1 MAQTSSYSE
10 LNQYHLGLW
19 YSAYR
24 LIISTGLLLIFL
36 LTYPDMTTDY
46 QYPKLYH
53 YALMIS
59 VAVNTV
65 QLFTLRWVKRL
76 IQPQFILIFASD
88 VFFLSLLTLA
98 SQGPNVHLGL
108 IFVITIFSASLLLD
122 AKKALIIT
130 LIAVI
135 SIIYQHFI
143 GSIFAFSSLTNIGN
157 SALLAFLFFVVY
169 GSGQIAVRRFQILEN
184 LNFSQSL
191 ELYRLQNINRYILE
205 QIETGYLVLD
215 ENYHVVL
222 SNPAA
227 CHLLGIEPIYAH
239 ERFSLYQS
247 QNDLFELI
255 RFENLENGERL
266 QFESQQSRYNIHVQV
281 QKLIVPHQTLTLLV
295 LQDARKLNQQVQQ
308 LKLAALGQLSASI
321 AHEIR
326 NPLAAI
332 VQANDLYLDSEP
344 EQQQVLHQMISRQ
357 ATRIDRIIQ
366 DTLNMVK
373 NKETHPVVIQLNEFI
388 PLFIQ
393 EDLADV
399 ADQIQFNIDVPLAIQ
414 FDEAQLRQIL
424 INLIRNA
431 IRHNSPDSSH
441 IQLNI
446 HPYEHKVW
454 IDVRDFGS
462 GVATHDQ
469 ELLFKPFFS
478 TSIHGTGLGLY
489 LSHSFCE
496 ANQAQLNYISQ
507 EQGACFRISCQR
519 VTA

>member
-1 MAQTSSYSE
+1 MEPSHYSQ

-19 YSAYR
+19 YGAYR

-36 LTYPDMTTDY
+36 LTYPNLTADY
-46 QYPKLYH
+46 QYPQLYY
-53 YALMIS
+53 YALGIW
-59 VAVNTV
+59 VAVNAV
-65 QLFTLRWVKRL
+65 QLFTLKFVRRW
-76 IQPQFILIFASD
+76 IQAQFILIFFTD
-88 VFFLSLLTLA
+88 VSVLSLLTLA
-98 SQGPNVHLGL
+98 TNGPNLHIGL
-108 IFVITIFSASLLLD
+108 LFVIAIFSASLLLD
-122 AKKALIIT
+122 AHKALVIT

-135 SIIYQHFI
+135 SVIYQHFI

-184 LNFSQSL
+184 LSFSQSL
-191 ELYRLQNINRYILE
+191 ELYQLQNINRYILE

-227 CHLLGIEPIYAH
+227 CHLLGIEPAYSQ
-239 ERFSLYQS
+239 ERFSLYHS
-247 QNDLFELI
+247 QYDLFELVH
-255 RFENLENGERL
+255 FENLENGEQF

-281 QKLIVPHQTLTLLV
+281 QKLIVPHQTLILLV
-295 LQDARKLNQQVQQ
+295 LQDAQKLNQKVQQ

-332 VQANDLYLDSEP
+332 VQANDLYQDSEK
-344 EQQQVLHQMISRQ
+344 EQQHLLNQMISRQ
-357 ATRIDRIIQ
+357 ANRIDRIIQ
-366 DTLNMVK
+366 DTLSMVK
-373 NKETHPVVIQLNEFI
+373 NRETHPVMIHLNEFI

-399 ADQIQFNIDVPLAIQ
+399 ADQIQLNSDTSLYIQ
-414 FDEAQLRQIL
+414 FDEAQFRQIL

-431 IRHNSPDSSH
+431 IRHNAADADH

-446 HPYEHKVW
+446 HPYQHKVW
-454 IDVRDFGS
+454 IDIRDFGT
-462 GVATHDQ
+462 GVDVPDQ
-469 ELLFKPFFS
+469 AKLFKPFYS
-478 TSIHGTGLGLY
+478 TAINGTGLGLY

-496 ANQAQLNYISQ
+496 ANQAQLNYIQQ

-519 VTA
+519 MIP